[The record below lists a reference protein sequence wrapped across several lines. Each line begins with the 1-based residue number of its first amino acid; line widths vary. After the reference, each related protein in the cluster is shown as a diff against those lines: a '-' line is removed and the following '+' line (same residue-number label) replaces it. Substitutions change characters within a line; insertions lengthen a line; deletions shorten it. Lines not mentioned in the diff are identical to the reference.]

1 MRNAARQA
9 NAKFARGLAR
19 AFAGAVIFGLP
30 LLMTMEMW
38 WLGFHM
44 QPHRL
49 ALLLALF
56 FPFLVLLSWHSGFEP
71 TFSWRDDVV
80 DALVAFAVG
89 IASSLLILSAI
100 GALAPGMAWPEIIGK
115 VSLQAVPASMG
126 ALLAQTQLGE
136 REEPRAARGGAEA
149 YASELFV
156 MAAGAVFLAFNL
168 APTDEMMVI
177 ALQVTQWHAIALM
190 VMAMAAMHAFVY
202 ALAFRGT
209 HPIPGGA
216 SGLSIFLRFTVTGY
230 ALVLLLC
237 AWMLWSF
244 GRFDGLAVLHV
255 VKSVVVL
262 AFPAAIG
269 AAAARL
275 IL

>member
-1 MRNAARQA
+1 
-9 NAKFARGLAR
+9 
-19 AFAGAVIFGLP
+19 
-30 LLMTMEMW
+30 
-38 WLGFHM
+38 
-44 QPHRL
+44 
-49 ALLLALF
+49 
-56 FPFLVLLSWHSGFEP
+56 
-71 TFSWRDDVV
+71 
-80 DALVAFAVG
+80 
-89 IASSLLILSAI
+89 
-100 GALAPGMAWPEIIGK
+100 
-115 VSLQAVPASMG
+115 
-126 ALLAQTQLGE
+126 
-136 REEPRAARGGAEA
+136 
-149 YASELFV
+149 
-156 MAAGAVFLAFNL
+156 
-168 APTDEMMVI
+168 
-177 ALQVTQWHAIALM
+177 
-190 VMAMAAMHAFVY
+190 MAAMHAFVY